1 MEGTVTISL
10 KDYEKLKGEAEK
22 SDHYLEL
29 AARNV
34 ELLEKIAKSLVDNP
48 DEVSVTEVNTDE
60 SLVLDKELEK
70 WYGYTDKG
78 GL

>member
-34 ELLEKIAKSLVDNP
+34 ELLEKIAEILHSEKIAEGLGK
-48 DEVSVTEVNTDE
+48 EI
-60 SLVLDKELEK
+60 DKELEK

>member
-1 MEGTVTISL
+1 VEGTVTISL

-34 ELLEKIAKSLVDNP
+34 ELLEKIAEFLHGEKIAEGLGK
-48 DEVSVTEVNTDE
+48 EI
-60 SLVLDKELEK
+60 DKELEK